1 MTRVTTTTIF
11 GIGGTQT
18 FDISVANND
27 DDFLFPEKKIK
38 YVVDFD
44 PEITEIVTE
53 TKMMENL
60 GFSVPEI
67 ARNVALQEDKY
78 IQYVDGL
85 KRMLK
90 RYHDVI
96 HSLDQAEVPIY

>member
-1 MTRVTTTTIF
+1 M
-11 GIGGTQT
+11 
-18 FDISVANND
+18 
-27 DDFLFPEKKIK
+27 
-38 YVVDFD
+38 VDFD
-44 PEITEIVTE
+44 REIREIMTE

-85 KRMLK
+85 KAMLK
-90 RYHDVI
+90 RYHNVL
-96 HSLDQAEVPIY
+96 HSLDHAEVGVLVCFLCEF

>member
-1 MTRVTTTTIF
+1 M
-11 GIGGTQT
+11 
-18 FDISVANND
+18 
-27 DDFLFPEKKIK
+27 
-38 YVVDFD
+38 VDFD
-44 PEITEIVTE
+44 PEITEIITE

-90 RYHDVI
+90 RYHEVI
-96 HSLDQAEVPIY
+96 HSLDQAEVNITKWYKTCCTYSIYYIFAK

>member
-1 MTRVTTTTIF
+1 MTITLQYMLDIITWWTI
-11 GIGGTQT
+11 
-18 FDISVANND
+18 V
-27 DDFLFPEKKIK
+27 EKKVR

-44 PEITEIVTE
+44 PEITEIITE

-85 KRMLK
+85 KVMLK
-90 RYHDVI
+90 RYHTVL
-96 HSLDQAEVPIY
+96 HSLDHSEVSSC

>member
-1 MTRVTTTTIF
+1 MI
-11 GIGGTQT
+11 
-18 FDISVANND
+18 
-27 DDFLFPEKKIK
+27 EKKIK

-44 PEITEIVTE
+44 PEITEILTE

-85 KRMLK
+85 KAMLR
-90 RYHDVI
+90 RYHKVL
-96 HSLDQAEVPIY
+96 HSLDHAEVGQLKNMLTYIFCRI

>member
-1 MTRVTTTTIF
+1 MRLLTHT
-11 GIGGTQT
+11 
-18 FDISVANND
+18 
-27 DDFLFPEKKIK
+27 EKKIK

-85 KRMLK
+85 KSMLK
-90 RYHDVI
+90 RYHKVL
-96 HSLDQAEVPIY
+96 HSLDHAEVRAHNSI